1 MPTFKGILNDTQM
14 WQLALLV
21 ANADKVPDSAKKMLA
36 PEPPPAAAIPAEP
49 PAKTKAPAA
58 KK

>member
-1 MPTFKGILNDTQM
+1 MPSFKGILNDTQM

-21 ANADKVPDSAKKMLA
+21 ANADKIPDSAKSEFA
-36 PEPPPAAAIPAEP
+36 PAPAPAPAVPAAP
-49 PAKTKAPAA
+49 PAKGS